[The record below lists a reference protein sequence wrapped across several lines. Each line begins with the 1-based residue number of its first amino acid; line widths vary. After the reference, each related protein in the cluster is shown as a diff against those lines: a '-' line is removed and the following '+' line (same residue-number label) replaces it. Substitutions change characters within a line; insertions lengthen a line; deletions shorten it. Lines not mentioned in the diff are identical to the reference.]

1 DAGGLQHSLGQ
12 APTERPEPAHV
23 AQEPGRPAFDTTD
36 LRAAEVLRL
45 RAEAARFVPNMHSDL
60 LQLVV
65 EDAHQ
70 PTVPARPDAAGQVLR
85 RHGVI
90 GALDLDVAV
99 AVDDSPCLVEA
110 RE

>member
-1 DAGGLQHSLGQ
+1 A
-12 APTERPEPAHV
+12 
-23 AQEPGRPAFDTTD
+23 TTD

-85 RHGVI
+85 WHGVI

-110 RE
+110 REAFHGQALQGRPFHVQEVRADLAAR